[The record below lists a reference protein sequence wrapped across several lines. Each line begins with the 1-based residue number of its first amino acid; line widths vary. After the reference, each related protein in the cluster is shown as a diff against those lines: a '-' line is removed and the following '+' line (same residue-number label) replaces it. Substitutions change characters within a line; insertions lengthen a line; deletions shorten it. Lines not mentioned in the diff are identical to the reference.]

1 LKKESARNNVPVQER
16 KHIERRPIT
25 LLTFCFDPFGIF
37 LKRAKNQNESKRIKK
52 VSFCKV
58 FEKGVDPFGFW
69 HGF

>member
-1 LKKESARNNVPVQER
+1 MYTEER
-16 KHIERRPIT
+16 YCNHKSSRHHKTELIT
-25 LLTFCFDPFGIF
+25 ISLLTFCFDPFGIF